1 MRSAIASEAGGVGL
15 DGTATSG
22 AISGSL
28 AITGSGAC
36 GAAGTEA
43 VDSAAAGSAVDGRVV
58 SGTVVSG
65 TVGSGTAAVDPDS
78 IGSVLLISIEGLES
92 EDAGLIGSVSIASA
106 ARCELRK
113 LKGVITFRFED
124 AGNADVFLSPSRD
137 KLT

>member
-1 MRSAIASEAGGVGL
+1 M
-15 DGTATSG
+15 
-22 AISGSL
+22 
-28 AITGSGAC
+28 
-36 GAAGTEA
+36 
-43 VDSAAAGSAVDGRVV
+43 
-58 SGTVVSG
+58 SG

-137 KLT
+137 KLS